1 MSVLLEKLSVAM
13 SISQSVQA
21 QTMLVYFR
29 LLQFLVHGVLFVLQE
44 LHSGLELGLNS
55 VLLLF

>member
-1 MSVLLEKLSVAM
+1 MLLEKLSVAM